1 MFQVIGRPLGAD
13 GSTMYQTAAGDFFLY
28 PKDNGGWVIIW
39 EPVIQ
44 SQRLNDMVAQA
55 SSRSAAMEWIES
67 AFSFS

>member
-13 GSTMYQTAAGDFFLY
+13 GSTMYQTAVGDFFLY
-28 PKDNGGWVIIW
+28 PKDSGGWVIIW

-44 SQRLNDMVAQA
+44 SQKLKDIVAQA
-55 SSRSAAMEWIES
+55 PDRRAALEWVES